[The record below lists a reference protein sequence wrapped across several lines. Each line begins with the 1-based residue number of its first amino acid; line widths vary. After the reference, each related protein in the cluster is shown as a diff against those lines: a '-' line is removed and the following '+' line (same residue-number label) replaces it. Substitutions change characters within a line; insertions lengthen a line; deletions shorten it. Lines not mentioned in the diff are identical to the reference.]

1 MLKGLMLKD
10 LYVIKKQLKAYMVL
24 MVICALVPSPVT
36 QGLAVIYA
44 SIIPV
49 TAAAFDEQA
58 GWDYYAQMLPYR
70 SRELVIS
77 KYLLGIGISVLMA
90 VLIIL
95 SNIVVSLRKG
105 DGFTTFGEYTANTG
119 MVFCI
124 SQILMSVNLPLVL
137 KLGAEKGRLLYI
149 FVTMAA
155 MLLILNLTEIMPGSV
170 SISTGM
176 YLPAA
181 VVLTVVAI
189 CLSIGIADKIYGK
202 KRC

>member
-77 KYLLGIGISVLMA
+77 KYLLGIGISVIMA

-95 SNIVVSLRKG
+95 SNIAVSLQKG
-105 DGFTTFGEYTANTG
+105 DGFTNFGEYIVNAG
-119 MVFCI
+119 IIFCI
-124 SQILMSVNLPLVL
+124 GQILMSVNLPLVL
-137 KLGAEKGRLLYI
+137 KMGAEKGRLLYI
-149 FVTMAA
+149 FITMAA
-155 MLLILNLTEIMPGSV
+155 MLLVLKFTDIMPV
-170 SISTGM
+170 AVKISAGM

-181 VVLTVVAI
+181 VVVAAAAL
-189 CLSIGIADKIYGK
+189 CLSIGIAEKIYGK

>member
-124 SQILMSVNLPLVL
+124 GQILMSVNLPLVL

-170 SISTGM
+170 SISTGR